1 MKRFVWRLQQ
11 VLDIKAKEEQVKKTE
26 LFQLTEKVARKRG
39 ELLIRQKI
47 LKDVILSIA
56 VKEPLTRLNEQQL
69 FLKYSAASDEQIKKL
84 QNEIRRLESQQKDK
98 IAEVVKIRRFK
109 EGLERLRDEAKKRF
123 IKEQEKI
130 EQKELDEGATI
141 RFACH
146 SLPATLFHKPRD
158 ETRAMILGE
167 QQ

>member
-84 QNEIRRLESQQKDK
+84 QNEIRKLESQQKDK

-109 EGLERLRDEAKKRF
+109 EGLEKLRDEAKKRF

-146 SLPATLFHKPRD
+146 SLPVTTFP
-158 ETRAMILGE
+158 
-167 QQ
+167 

>member
-84 QNEIRRLESQQKDK
+84 QNEIRKLESQQKDK

-146 SLPATLFHKPRD
+146 SLPATLFNKPSN

>member
-26 LFQLTEKVARKRG
+26 LFQLTEKVAQKRS

-56 VKEPLTRLNEQQL
+56 VKEPPTRLKEQQL

-84 QNEIRRLESQQKDK
+84 QNEIRELESQQKDK

-109 EGLERLRDEAKKRF
+109 EGLERLRAEAKKRF
-123 IKEQEKI
+123 VKEQEKI

-141 RFACH
+141 RFARN
-146 SLPATLFHKPRD
+146 SLPITPLS
-158 ETRAMILGE
+158 
-167 QQ
+167 

>member
-11 VLDIKAKEEQVKKTE
+11 VLDIKAKEEQVKKAE

-109 EGLERLRDEAKKRF
+109 EGLEKLRDEAKKRF

-146 SLPATLFHKPRD
+146 SLPVTTFP
-158 ETRAMILGE
+158 
-167 QQ
+167 